1 MGADSGDPRGGK
13 PKTTR
18 LIVVQTAL
26 ITGLSIRRWG
36 DRQVEVRERTQ
47 EPVVF
52 TLSESKRATV
62 SRLSSSIVIVYHLL
76 WPNALKVNGL
86 YVWSKIRI
94 AGETSLDKR
103 VGSLL

>member
-36 DRQVEVRERTQ
+36 NRQVEVRERTQ
-47 EPVVF
+47 ERVVF
-52 TLSESKRATV
+52 GLSESRRTAV
-62 SRLSSSIVIVYHLL
+62 SRLSSSIVIVYDLL
-76 WPNALKVNGL
+76 
-86 YVWSKIRI
+86 
-94 AGETSLDKR
+94 
-103 VGSLL
+103 